1 MSGALVKKHTAQ
13 FEGRIAHQYKAE
25 RVLCGYRKYPY
36 PRQGRL
42 SEILMERG
50 ILKAKFLKYMYE
62 ASLGFPE
69 GCGIQ
74 TKKPS
79 RLGGGG
85 GIDIL

>member
-1 MSGALVKKHTAQ
+1 MD
-13 FEGRIAHQYKAE
+13 
-25 RVLCGYRKYPY
+25 
-36 PRQGRL
+36 
-42 SEILMERG
+42 RG

-69 GCGIQ
+69 GCGVQ

-85 GIDIL
+85 IDIFWNNPKIMVL